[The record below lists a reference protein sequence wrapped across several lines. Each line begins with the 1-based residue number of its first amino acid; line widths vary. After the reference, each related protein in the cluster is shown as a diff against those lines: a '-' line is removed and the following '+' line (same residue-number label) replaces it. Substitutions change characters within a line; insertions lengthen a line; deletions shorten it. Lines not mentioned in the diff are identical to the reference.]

1 LQKKVAV
8 VSGGNRGI
16 GLEICR
22 QLAQHGDVEVILTA
36 RDTRRGQDA
45 VETLQTEGLDVQ
57 FQRLEVTDLNNVR
70 RLVKHIADHKGR
82 LDILVN
88 NAGIY
93 NDRGL
98 RVSEVDLG
106 LVRQTFETNFY
117 GPLRLCQMFLPLMER
132 NNYGR
137 IVNVSSS
144 MGSLQRMGGRA
155 VGYRASKAAL
165 NALTRV
171 LAAETEGHDILVNSV
186 DPGWVRTDMGG
197 ERASRSVEQGADTAV
212 WLATLPAGGPNGGFF
227 RDREPVPW

>member
-1 LQKKVAV
+1 MQKKVAV

-22 QLAQHGDVEVILTA
+22 QLAQRDDIEVILTA
-36 RDTRRGQDA
+36 RDVRRGQTA
-45 VETLQTEGLDVQ
+45 AEALQADGLDVH
-57 FQRLEVTDLNNVR
+57 FQRLDVTDLNSVR
-70 RLVKHIADHKGR
+70 RLAKYIADHKGR
-82 LDILVN
+82 LDVLVN

-93 NDRGL
+93 ADRGL
-98 RVSEVDLG
+98 RVTEVDLG
-106 LVRQTFETNFY
+106 LVRQTFEINFY

-132 NNYGR
+132 HDYGR

-144 MGSLQRMGGRA
+144 LGSLQRMGGRA
-155 VGYRASKAAL
+155 IGYRASKAAL

-171 LAAETEGHDILVNSV
+171 LAADVAGRDILVNSV

-197 ERASRSVEQGADTAV
+197 EQASRSVQQGADTVV
-212 WLATLPAGGPNGGFF
+212 WLATLPPGGPNGGFF